1 MMSKV
6 NLAPIEITI
15 DASEAMK
22 QVGELIKLLK
32 LPARSFQGI
41 PEHVV
46 NLFSNRVR
54 GLINNI
60 VPGNLSTA
68 FSTKDIN
75 EICIKVKIVSLSNI
89 SLPQSGQTAFIVCMN
104 ISFLLLGSL
113 KIKQIHAVGE
123 WHGSRVDHKQLTGLQ
138 AYVREQCLK

>member
-22 QVGELIKLLK
+22 QVGELTKLLK

-41 PEHVV
+41 PEHGV

-75 EICIKVKIVSLSNI
+75 EICIKVKIVGPLEHLTTAIRTNGLHSLHEYILSTI
-89 SLPQSGQTAFIVCMN
+89 
-104 ISFLLLGSL
+104 
-113 KIKQIHAVGE
+113 GE
-123 WHGSRVDHKQLTGLQ
+123 FKD
-138 AYVREQCLK
+138 